1 MARFNEILTGRFNR
15 ALQKELQLK
24 GGPPSAQLAS
34 EIMPTYPFFRGRE
47 ARITE
52 EWRTYAI
59 VLLPVATAGQIS
71 GCRLRNPI
79 GNNVIAVIER
89 ISFHNRT
96 ATDDHLL
103 IFVTS
108 KVAANIGDLGGAT
121 PNGVSLDSRQ
131 APEGQGSSIRP
142 SSGNSITQFAGSQIG
157 QFAAA
162 AFVEVTILVSGIQE
176 LPLAPGS
183 TITLATIG
191 ANEALVSSWQ
201 WRERVLE
208 ESELTA

>member
-59 VLLPVATAGQIS
+59 VLLPVATAGQVS

-108 KVAANIGDLGGAT
+108 KVTA
-121 PNGVSLDSRQ
+121 NGVSLDSRQ
-131 APEGQGSSIRP
+131 APEGQGSTIKP

-162 AFVEVTILVSGIQE
+162 QFVEVTILVSGIQE